1 MSLIDRY
8 LHAVGEHLPASKRDD
23 IIAEL
28 TEDLRAQADERSAA
42 LGRPLTDEE
51 EAALLKPYGHPMFLA
66 ARFRRVQ
73 HLVGPRLFPFYWS
86 TLKVAL
92 AVALA
97 VQCALLIGFTAAGR
111 PLGPAVM
118 RLFKFP
124 LDAGVTVFGW
134 VTLVFA
140 VADVVMGRV
149 PGSWDPRTLPAATTR
164 RARTGAAGTQAVVEI
179 AFSALFLAWWSVLPR
194 WPFLAFGPAASHLAW
209 TPALQW
215 FYWPVLALIA
225 ASMFAQVAR
234 AVRPDWTRALTAVRV
249 LTIGAA
255 IFLLVL
261 AVRAGDFVVS
271 VSPESSA
278 IAVALNTALRI
289 AAVVVLVS
297 TVASSALEVF
307 RRIAAR
313 AERGGL

>member
-8 LHAVGEHLPASKRDD
+8 LHAVGEQLPASTRDD
-23 IIAEL
+23 IVAEL
-28 TEDLRAQADERSAA
+28 AEDVHAQAHERSAA
-42 LGRPLTDEE
+42 LGRPLTEQE

-73 HLVGPRLFPFYWS
+73 HVVGPRLFPFYWS

-97 VQCALLIGFTAAGR
+97 VQVAFLIAFAAAGR
-111 PLGPAVM
+111 PLGPVVGG
-118 RLFKFP
+118 LLKFP
-124 LDAGVTVFGW
+124 VDAGVTVFGW

-149 PGSWDPRTLPAATTR
+149 PGSWDPRTLPAATSR
-164 RARTGAAGTQAVVEI
+164 PARTSAAGTRAIVEM

-194 WPFLAFGPAASHLAW
+194 WPVLAFGPAASHLVW
-209 TPALQW
+209 TPALQM

-234 AVRPDWTRALTAVRV
+234 ATRPDWRRTLTAVRV
-249 LTIGAA
+249 LTIAA
-255 IFLLVL
+255 ALFLLVL

-271 VSPESSA
+271 VSPESGTMA
-278 IAVALNTALRI
+278 AALNMALRI
-289 AAVVVLVS
+289 AAVVVLVT
-297 TVASSALEVF
+297 TVVSSALEVF

-313 AERGGL
+313 VERGGL